1 MLSFGRHAKHI
12 LGEFVVVPVPDGL
25 DPVKVTFA
33 RMAAVSMAASRASDA
48 ELGDFV
54 AVIGLGLVGN
64 LSAQLFGLAGCEVI
78 GIDPSAR
85 RREQAL
91 ACGVPHVIA
100 PGPEMKAQVAAIT
113 EGRMCAAVI
122 EATGL
127 SSVAIESA
135 PQLAAR
141 FGEIVLL
148 GSPRAPHVAD
158 VTPFLSGLHLC
169 NAETTVKGALE
180 WRYPLLADP
189 SGFCKHSIENN
200 VRQLLRMMSHGKLN
214 TAPLLTHLVS
224 PADCHSFTRASQ
236 PEGPLYRRRLR
247 LVQSL
252 IFLTSFVSPYQIFR
266 TMSISVPSRFL
277 RKILPL
283 PPCCRW
289 LAWLTVG
296 PRPQTARRF
305 HRVGAVRLGRG
316 GFFYC
321 AAYHPP
327 RMAPSSWAAMSAAL
341 TRPMT
346 TGCTGK

>member
-1 MLSFGRHAKHI
+1 MKTQSVRVIFPSPGLAALEEFPMPVISRPTDVLIESEYSIVSAGTELACRAGLESWAPLPFSPGYGSVGRVVAFGDEVKNLSVGQRVLTFGRHAKHV

-25 DPVKVTFA
+25 DPVKVSFA

-64 LSAQLFGLAGCEVI
+64 LSAQLFGLAGCDVI

-91 ACGVPHVIA
+91 ACGIPHVIA

-148 GSPRAPHVAD
+148 GSPRAPHVTD

-189 SGFCKHSIENN
+189 AGFCKHSIENN

-224 PADCHSFTRASQ
+224 PADCHSVY
-236 PEGPLYRRRLR
+236 EGLANQKDLY
-247 LVQSL
+247 
-252 IFLTSFVSPYQIFR
+252 
-266 TMSISVPSRFL
+266 
-277 RKILPL
+277 
-283 PPCCRW
+283 
-289 LAWLTVG
+289 
-296 PRPQTARRF
+296 
-305 HRVGAVRLGRG
+305 
-316 GFFYC
+316 
-321 AAYHPP
+321 
-327 RMAPSSWAAMSAAL
+327 
-341 TRPMT
+341 
-346 TGCTGK
+346 TGVVFDWSKV